1 MESLR
6 PSHKEEL
13 TELHFHLGQS
23 VEPHILWSIAHE
35 QGIKLPSKDYWE
47 FFDLVTLNKKEVTWE
62 DYHKLFH
69 LTELIQSSPVAI
81 ERTLYEVICGA
92 YRANNITVLEPSF
105 NPMFRNR
112 AGERDLDQIIL
123 AALRGMERAL
133 VEFPVVRAGLI
144 FLLDRRLSVEQNEI
158 ILHKAIKYKD
168 RGVLG
173 IDIAGPKG
181 DNFKYDDYTHI
192 YKEAQKAG
200 LKTTVHTGE
209 DGTAEEMDHILD
221 ILPLDRLNHG
231 FRAYTDK
238 KLMKKVK
245 DKNLTMC
252 LCPTSNM
259 SVKFITSIDHLREV
273 IRALYDNGVKF
284 CVNTDNPSML
294 KTNLR
299 KEISLLADNNILNPD
314 EVIQMNTW
322 AREAAWVDMKK
333 DSNIYL

>member
-1 MESLR
+1 METLR
-6 PSHKEEL
+6 PIHKDEL

-47 FFDLVTLNKKEVTWE
+47 FVDLVTLNKKEVTWE

-69 LTELIQSSPVAI
+69 LTELIQSSPISI

-133 VEFPVVRAGLI
+133 VELPTVRAGLI
-144 FLLDRRLSVEQNEI
+144 FLLDRRLSPEQNEI

-181 DNFKYDDYTHI
+181 DNFKYDDYINI
-192 YKEAQKAG
+192 YKEAQAAG

-209 DGTAEEMDHILD
+209 DGTVEEMDHIIN

-238 KLMKKVK
+238 NLMAKVK

-259 SVKFITSIDHLREV
+259 SVKFITGIDHLREV

-299 KEISLLADNNILNPD
+299 KEIALVAENNILNEE
-314 EVIQMNTW
+314 EVKQMNRW

-333 DSNIYL
+333 ESNLYL